1 MSSKKHKDG
10 RRNNQPPKEHQYKP
24 GQSGNPLG
32 RPKKRKSTFEDE
44 IKDAFGKERE
54 VTIDG
59 KTEVRN
65 MRQLILEQI
74 ARGAAQGDPKML
86 KMSLPFLKIMDDAP
100 EFEILPEDRKI
111 IEDFKKQFGDDE
123 GDSTDEH

>member
-1 MSSKKHKDG
+1 MSNKKRKDG

-32 RPKKRKSTFEDE
+32 RPKKRKSTFEDD
-44 IKDAFGKERE
+44 IKAVFGTERE

-59 KTEVRN
+59 KTEVKTL
-65 MRQLILEQI
+65 RQLILQQI
-74 ARGAAQGDPKML
+74 GIGAAKGDHKMIKL
-86 KMSLPFLKIMDDAP
+86 SQPFLKIMDDAP

-123 GDSTDEH
+123 GDSTDEN